1 MQQYT
6 LLLVV
11 IFAAVIVWKVRA
23 FEIQPN
29 AIVRTQ
35 SKSLLQMVR
44 ESSLFCKYIL
54 ILFILFHFTL
64 ILIKREELPLMKQ
77 LTSTVKRTARLS
89 PQALEEKSLKVA
101 GIAFVAVVISLTL
114 FNLISDQ
121 ISATSVDIINN
132 QLIFDLRNGYSS
144 TEVAATLSNWG
155 NLGRMLYLLI
165 EFIDITLYHT
175 GYRTLFVILLNN
187 LIQLATKNNKQF
199 DILKWLAIF
208 PVILSFVDSFEDCG
222 QILLTALYSYTDG
235 TFVETRPD
243 LWMSIVSVSSTINII
258 KWTMVRLGSAT
269 TACLVLLTAVNV
281 LKDNVAN
288 NKKKNTE

>member
-132 QLIFDLRNGYSS
+132 QLIFDLRNDIIPKLDSLYFIWTRKS
-144 TEVAATLSNWG
+144 T
-155 NLGRMLYLLI
+155 
-165 EFIDITLYHT
+165 F
-175 GYRTLFVILLNN
+175 
-187 LIQLATKNNKQF
+187 
-199 DILKWLAIF
+199 
-208 PVILSFVDSFEDCG
+208 
-222 QILLTALYSYTDG
+222 
-235 TFVETRPD
+235 
-243 LWMSIVSVSSTINII
+243 
-258 KWTMVRLGSAT
+258 
-269 TACLVLLTAVNV
+269 
-281 LKDNVAN
+281 
-288 NKKKNTE
+288 